1 MTKKKRPSTIT
12 ALPAQRP
19 IEPAMQGDLMARV
32 ATILDQARTN
42 VLRAVNSNMVIAYW
56 LIGREIVQALQGGED
71 RADYGSRL
79 LAELSESLKRRY
91 GRGFSVTN
99 LKYFRLFFQAYA
111 LRTPDIR
118 HEARDELGG
127 INQVAV
133 LDDLSVSL
141 DDAEK
146 LKGFSPNLSWTHY
159 RTLSMVEHRA
169 ERLFYEIEAERC
181 NWSQPVLE
189 RQIHSHLFARL
200 LKSQD
205 KAGVLKLASEGQTVE
220 RPIDMI
226 KHPYVL
232 DFLEIP
238 EAYRLHESELEAAL
252 LEKLQPFLLE
262 LGKGFAFVAR
272 QQRISTESQVTLDEG
287 DIDLPDIL
295 TDLQD
300 KTQLTRRSI
309 QRVLVES
316 ERLND
321 FKRNPQQFI
330 ELVAEI
336 INRAKRMALVDGIK
350 YQRIGAE
357 DYYAQLLFETE
368 ELSGYLKSMIDANK
382 SVHEQVIY
390 QSDTERTF
398 AEQLENNEAIKV
410 YAKLPGWFRVPT
422 PLGPYNPDWAV
433 LVEKDGAERLYFV
446 VETKSSLFTEDL
458 RDKESAKIECGK
470 AHFKALAVGDN
481 PAHYE
486 VVRSVDDLLTKA
498 QV

>member
-1 MTKKKRPSTIT
+1 MTKKKRPSTLT
-12 ALPAQRP
+12 ALPAERP
-19 IEPAMQGDLMARV
+19 IKTVMQGDLMARV

-111 LRTPDIR
+111 LRTPEIR
-118 HEARDELGG
+118 HNACDELDDIG
-127 INQVAV
+127 QSAV
-133 LDDLSVSL
+133 LADLSVSL
-141 DDAEK
+141 DVAEK
-146 LKGFSPNLSWTHY
+146 LKGFSPNLSWSHY
-159 RTLSMVEHRA
+159 RSLSMVEHRA

-200 LKSQD
+200 LKGRD

-238 EAYRLHESELEAAL
+238 EANRLHESELEAAL

-272 QQRISTESQVTLDEG
+272 QQRISTESQHFY
-287 DIDLPDIL
+287 IDLVFYNYLLKCFVLIDLKMGKL
-295 TDLQD
+295 THQDVGQMDMYVRMYDDL
-300 KTQLTRRSI
+300 
-309 QRVLVES
+309 
-316 ERLND
+316 
-321 FKRNPQQFI
+321 KR
-330 ELVAEI
+330 AE
-336 INRAKRMALVDGIK
+336 
-350 YQRIGAE
+350 
-357 DYYAQLLFETE
+357 
-368 ELSGYLKSMIDANK
+368 
-382 SVHEQVIY
+382 
-390 QSDTERTF
+390 
-398 AEQLENNEAIKV
+398 
-410 YAKLPGWFRVPT
+410 
-422 PLGPYNPDWAV
+422 
-433 LVEKDGAERLYFV
+433 
-446 VETKSSLFTEDL
+446 
-458 RDKESAKIECGK
+458 
-470 AHFKALAVGDN
+470 GDN
-481 PAHYE
+481 PSVGLILCAERDE
-486 VVRSVDDLLTKA
+486 VVARYSVLHESQQLFASKYMLYLPTEAELRAEIAREQAAIEATRRLEKKE
-498 QV
+498 